1 MDSKN
6 QLADLRNQLPDMPT
20 FEEDEF
26 DLMEYKNATTAKTL
40 AKAKVKRDRRKVSV
54 GRIIVMFVAFA
65 VCALLYLLASR
76 IGGIFF

>member
-6 QLADLRNQLPDMPT
+6 QLMDLRNQVPDMPT

-26 DLMEYKNATTAKTL
+26 DLIEHKNATTAKTL

-54 GRIIVMFVAFA
+54 GRIIVMLVAFA
-65 VCALLYLLASR
+65 VCAILYLMATA

>member
-1 MDSKN
+1 MESKN
-6 QLADLRNQLPDMPT
+6 QLMDLRNQVPDMPT

-26 DLMEYKNATTAKTL
+26 DLIEYKNATTAKTL

-54 GRIIVMFVAFA
+54 GRIIVMLIAFV
-65 VCALLYLLASR
+65 VCAMLYLLATR